1 MSNKQRPGGSK
12 TFLEDEGAGAESL
25 RKRTAAQRGME
36 SLEIEQEQEDVLKEE
51 SEDHHKAHGHSRKI
65 LWVKKNLIDP
75 TASLSYCLG
84 VSIVHLAVSLAMIYV
99 PNVSVDAARKIDYGG
114 NKV

>member
-1 MSNKQRPGGSK
+1 MKE
-12 TFLEDEGAGAESL
+12 EDEKS
-25 RKRTAAQRGME
+25 
-36 SLEIEQEQEDVLKEE
+36 EE
-51 SEDHHKAHGHSRKI
+51 NAHSNRKI

-99 PNVSVDAARKIDYGG
+99 PNVNVDTAKAIDYGG
-114 NKV
+114 DEV